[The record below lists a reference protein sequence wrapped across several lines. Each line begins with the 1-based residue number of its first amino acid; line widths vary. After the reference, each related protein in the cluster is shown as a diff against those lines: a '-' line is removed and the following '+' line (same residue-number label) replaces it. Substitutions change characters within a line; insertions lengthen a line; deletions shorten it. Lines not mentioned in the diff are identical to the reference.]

1 MTVSAASSSHLDSGD
16 GIVDHDEG
24 LRLGRW
30 VLSAAIVVAAYAGLV
45 AAYMM
50 MKPKAEIAGASS
62 PPVLIDLAP
71 EALAPETENNL
82 APGEES
88 VQSQETPVPE
98 VKQAVVEE
106 PILDVPPTETPD
118 PEIVIPLKR
127 EEVVEKTKV
136 PTPKPP
142 VPVKEMPVE
151 IKKNSVQQQR
161 SAPKTPKR
169 ARSAVAPNPG
179 SVGSTN
185 AVLSYRSMLSAH
197 INRFKR
203 PAGGRGTAV
212 VSFVVDR
219 SGRVVSRSLARSSGN
234 SAVDA
239 EAMATIARA
248 APMPAFPAAVT
259 QSRLTFAQAIHF
271 N

>member
-1 MTVSAASSSHLDSGD
+1 MTVSAASSDHLDAGFS
-16 GIVDHDEG
+16 IADHDEG
-24 LRLGRW
+24 LHLRRW
-30 VLSAAIVVAAYAGLV
+30 ALSAAIVVAAYAGLV
-45 AAYMM
+45 VAYMM
-50 MKPKAEIAGASS
+50 MEPDLKIAGASS
-62 PPVLIDLAP
+62 PPVLIDFAP
-71 EALAPETENNL
+71 EASAPETENDL

-88 VQSQETPVPE
+88 VQSQDTPVPE
-98 VKQAVVEE
+98 VKQRVVEE
-106 PILDVPPTETPD
+106 PILEVPPTETPD
-118 PEIVIPLKR
+118 PDIVIPLKR
-127 EEVVEKTKV
+127 EEVVEKKEE

-142 VPVKEMPVE
+142 VPVKEKPRE
-151 IKKNSVQQQR
+151 ITKKSVQQQR

-179 SVGSTN
+179 SVESTN

-203 PAGGRGTAV
+203 PAGGKGTAV
-212 VSFVVDR
+212 VSFVIDR

-234 SAVDA
+234 AAVDA

-259 QSRLTFAQAIHF
+259 QSRLSFMQAIHF